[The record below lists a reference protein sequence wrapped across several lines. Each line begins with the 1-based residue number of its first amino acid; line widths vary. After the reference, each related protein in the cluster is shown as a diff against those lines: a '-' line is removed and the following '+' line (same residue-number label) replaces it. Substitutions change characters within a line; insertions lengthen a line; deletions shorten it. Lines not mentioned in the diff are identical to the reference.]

1 MVIVKKICGN
11 GSVEKVK
18 KAYADAVVLN
28 MTDKGAMKKLSP
40 KYPHEGIPVP
50 FEEEV
55 MALSVD
61 GIWNGCKVFE
71 RRGIDKRYF
80 NKDMMKEVDREIK
93 YGGKCKGFRNGL
105 RGAKL
110 MDEVEARKKILIPA
124 YNWMLENKCGKLVNV
139 LKKISE
145 EKTLV
150 LLDYSD
156 NGDVENVSEPLSY
169 ASLLKAKIEG

>member
-11 GSVEKVK
+11 GGVEMMK

-93 YGGKCKGFRNGL
+93 YGGKCK
-105 RGAKL
+105 
-110 MDEVEARKKILIPA
+110 KILIPA